1 MKSYTLSLNTF
12 LTIDS
17 VGFKIFILRNKW
29 SEFDI
34 PQESKRFRHKFQF
47 VPLRCAPLH
56 FRDSCIKKLFLHSN
70 SFKKTLPIGGRYE
83 ITI

>member
-17 VGFKIFILRNKW
+17 VGFKKFILRNKW

-34 PQESKRFRHKFQF
+34 PQNKNQKDLDIDF
-47 VPLRCAPLH
+47 
-56 FRDSCIKKLFLHSN
+56 N
-70 SFKKTLPIGGRYE
+70 S
-83 ITI
+83 